1 VLLLWKEGGKM
12 EEKAEELMNAIYL
25 DNSEQKEKIKNTR
38 SAFSKVTAFVL
49 ENMKDSREKS
59 LTLTKLEEA
68 CMWAIKGITREEK

>member
-1 VLLLWKEGGKM
+1 MWKEGGKM

-68 CMWAIKGITREEK
+68 CMWAIKGITREGK

>member
-1 VLLLWKEGGKM
+1 MWKEGGKM

-68 CMWAIKGITREEK
+68 CMWAIKGITREKK

>member
-1 VLLLWKEGGKM
+1 MWKEGGKM

-38 SAFSKVTAFVL
+38 SVFSKVTAFVL

-68 CMWAIKGITREEK
+68 CMWAIKGITREGK

>member
-1 VLLLWKEGGKM
+1 MNNQEFVK
-12 EEKAEELMNAIYL
+12 KAEELMNAIYL

-38 SAFSKVTAFVL
+38 GAFSKVAAFVL

-68 CMWAIKGITREEK
+68 CMWAIKGITRESEVTKC

>member
-1 VLLLWKEGGKM
+1 M
-12 EEKAEELMNAIYL
+12 EDKAKELMSAVYL
-25 DNSEQKEKIKNTR
+25 ENEEQKEKIKNTR
-38 SAFSKVTAFVL
+38 NAFTEVTAFVL

>member
-1 VLLLWKEGGKM
+1 M
-12 EEKAEELMNAIYL
+12 EEKAEELMNAVYL
-25 DNSEQKEKIKNTR
+25 DDSEQKEKIKNTR

-49 ENMKDSREKS
+49 ENIKDSREKS